1 MGLRVK
7 TNISSINAQR
17 NLGKTSGQTR
27 EIMQQLSSGY
37 RINKAADDAAGL
49 AISNNITA
57 KTRSLEQAARNANDG
72 VSLVAIAE
80 SGMNEITNIL
90 TRLRELATQAA
101 SDTISN
107 TERGYTNR
115 EYTKL
120 VDEIQ
125 RIANTTEWN
134 GLKVLQGSANNSE
147 FGNDLITIHVGAGD
161 GTVENR
167 DTIKLDI
174 DSMSLIPSQDLGLEA
189 SGSQIGPENEGE
201 SFTREMAADKLKT
214 IDAALGKVA
223 STRATLGA
231 QQSRLTSAINNLGIQ
246 VENYK
251 SANSRIRDVD
261 FAAATAEFTQN
272 KILSQAGASV
282 LAQANQEPEIVM
294 QLLRS

>member
-1 MGLRVK
+1 MGLRIK
-7 TNISSINAQR
+7 TNVSSINAQR
-17 NLGKTSGQTR
+17 NLATSNNQSR
-27 EIMQQLSSGY
+27 EVMQQLSSGY

-49 AISNNITA
+49 AISNNINA

-72 VSLVAIAE
+72 VSLVSIAE

-107 TERGYTNR
+107 VERGYTNR

-120 VDEIQ
+120 VDEVQ

-134 GLKVLQGSANNSE
+134 GLKVLQGSANNTE
-147 FGNDLITIHVGAGD
+147 FGDDLITIHVGAGD
-161 GTVENR
+161 GTMENR

-174 DSMSLIPSQDLGLEA
+174 DAMSLIPSEDLGLEA
-189 SGSQIGPENEGE
+189 TGSQIGPENEGDTFDR
-201 SFTREMAADKLKT
+201 SMAADKLKT

-261 FAAATAEFTQN
+261 FASATAAFTQS

-294 QLLRS
+294 QLLR

>member
-1 MGLRVK
+1 MGLRIK

-17 NLGKTSGQTR
+17 SLSTTNNAVK
-27 EIMQQLSSGY
+27 ENMQQLSSGY
-37 RINKAADDAAGL
+37 RINKAGDDAAGL

-72 VSLVAIAE
+72 VSLVSIAE

-90 TRLRELATQAA
+90 TRLRELATQSA

-107 TERGYTNR
+107 VERGYTNR

-120 VDEIQ
+120 VDEID

-134 GLKVLQGSANNSE
+134 GLKILQGSANNTD
-147 FGNDLITIHVGAGD
+147 FGSDLITIHVGAGD
-161 GTVENR
+161 GSVANR

-174 DSMSLIPSQDLGLEA
+174 DEMSLIPSVDLGLA
-189 SGSQIGPENEGE
+189 STGSQIGPESPGDD
-201 SFTREMAADKLKT
+201 FTREMAAEKLTT
-214 IDAALGKVA
+214 IDKALGRVA
-223 STRATLGA
+223 STRATLGS
-231 QQSRLTSAINNLGIQ
+231 QQSRLSSAINSLGIQ

-261 FAAATAEFTQN
+261 FAAATAAFTQN
-272 KILSQAGASV
+272 KILAQAGASV
-282 LAQANQEPEIVM
+282 LAQANAEPEIVM
-294 QLLRS
+294 QLLR

>member
-17 NLGKTSGQTR
+17 NLSKTTGQTR
-27 EIMQQLSSGY
+27 EVMQQLSSGY

-57 KTRSLEQAARNANDG
+57 KTRSLEQASRNANDG
-72 VSLVAIAE
+72 VSLVSIAE

-90 TRLRELATQAA
+90 TRLRELATQSA
-101 SDTISN
+101 SDTVSN
-107 TERGYTNR
+107 VERGYANR

-134 GLKVLQGSANNSE
+134 GLKVLQGSANNTE
-147 FGNDLITIHVGAGD
+147 FGDDLITIHVGAGD
-161 GTVENR
+161 GTMENR

-174 DSMSLIPSQDLGLEA
+174 DSMSLIPSEDLGLEA
-189 SGSQIGPENEGE
+189 NGSQIGPENEGD
-201 SFTREMAADKLKT
+201 SFTRAMAAEKLQVIDK
-214 IDAALGKVA
+214 ALSRVA

-231 QQSRLTSAINNLGIQ
+231 QQSRLSSAINNLGIQ

-261 FAAATAEFTQN
+261 FAAATAEFTQSR
-272 KILSQAGASV
+272 ILSQAGASV
-282 LAQANQEPEIVM
+282 LSQANQEPEIVM
-294 QLLRS
+294 QLLR

>member
-1 MGLRVK
+1 MGLRIK

-17 NLGKTSGQTR
+17 SLSTTTNAAR
-27 EIMQQLSSGY
+27 ENMQQLSSGY
-37 RINKAADDAAGL
+37 RINKAGDDAAGL

-72 VSLVAIAE
+72 VSLVSIAE

-101 SDTISN
+101 SDTVSN
-107 TERGYTNR
+107 VERGYTNR

-120 VDEIQ
+120 VDEIE

-134 GLKVLQGSANNSE
+134 GLKVLQGAANNTE
-147 FGNDLITIHVGAGD
+147 FGEDLITIHVGAGD
-161 GTVENR
+161 GTMANR

-174 DSMSLIPSQDLGLEA
+174 NEMSLIPSEDLGLGA
-189 SGSQIGPENEGE
+189 NGSQIGPESPGDD
-201 SFTREMAADKLKT
+201 FTREMAAEKLQT
-214 IDAALGKVA
+214 IDQALGRVA

-231 QQSRLTSAINNLGIQ
+231 QQSRLTSAINSLGIQ

-261 FAAATAEFTQN
+261 FASATAAFTQN
-272 KILSQAGASV
+272 RILAQAGASV
-282 LAQANQEPEIVM
+282 LAQANTEPEIVM
-294 QLLRS
+294 QLLR

>member
-1 MGLRVK
+1 MGLRIK

-17 NLGKTSGQTR
+17 NLSKTNGQTR
-27 EIMQQLSSGY
+27 EVMQQLSSGY

-107 TERGYTNR
+107 VERGYTNR

-134 GLKVLQGSANNSE
+134 GLKVLQGSANNAD
-147 FGNDLITIHVGAGD
+147 FGDDLITIHVGAGD

-174 DSMSLIPSQDLGLEA
+174 DSMSLIPSEDLGLEA
-189 SGSQIGPENEGE
+189 TGSQIGPENEGDTF
-201 SFTREMAADKLKT
+201 SRAMAADKLKT

-294 QLLRS
+294 QLLR

>member
-1 MGLRVK
+1 MGLRIK

-17 NLGKTSGQTR
+17 NLSTTNKASG
-27 EIMQQLSSGY
+27 EVMQQLSSGY

-72 VSLVAIAE
+72 VSMVSIAE

-90 TRLRELATQAA
+90 TRLRELATQAS

-107 TERGYTNR
+107 VERGYTNR
-115 EYTKL
+115 EYTKM

-134 GLKVLQGSANNSE
+134 GLKVLQGSANNTD
-147 FGNDLITIHVGAGD
+147 FGEDLITIHVGAGD

-174 DSMSLIPSQDLGLEA
+174 DSMSLIPAEDLGLEA
-189 SGSQIGPENEGE
+189 SGSQIGPDADGD
-201 SFTREMAADKLKT
+201 SFTRAMAAEKLQT
-214 IDAALGKVA
+214 IDKALGRVA

-231 QQSRLTSAINNLGIQ
+231 QQSRLNSAISNLGIQ
-246 VENYK
+246 IENYK
-251 SANSRIRDVD
+251 GANSRIRDVD
-261 FAAATAEFTQN
+261 FAAATASFTQN
-272 KILSQAGASV
+272 KILAQAGASV

-294 QLLRS
+294 QLLR

>member
-1 MGLRVK
+1 MGLRIK

-17 NLGKTSGQTR
+17 NLSTTNNAVR
-27 EIMQQLSSGY
+27 ENMQQLSSGY
-37 RINKAADDAAGL
+37 RINKAGDDAAGL

-72 VSLVAIAE
+72 VSLVSIAE

-120 VDEIQ
+120 VDEIE

-134 GLKVLQGSANNSE
+134 GLKVLQGAANNTE
-147 FGNDLITIHVGAGD
+147 FGEDLITIHVGAGD
-161 GTVENR
+161 GTVANR

-174 DSMSLIPSQDLGLEA
+174 NEMSLIPSEDLGLGA
-189 SGSQIGPENEGE
+189 TGSQIGPENPGDDF
-201 SFTREMAADKLKT
+201 SRELAADKLQT
-214 IDAALGKVA
+214 IDKALGRVA

-231 QQSRLTSAINNLGIQ
+231 QQSRLTSAINSLGIQ

-261 FAAATAEFTQN
+261 FAAATAAFTQN
-272 KILSQAGASV
+272 RILSQAGASV
-282 LAQANQEPEIVM
+282 LAQANTEPEIVM
-294 QLLRS
+294 QLLR

>member
-1 MGLRVK
+1 MGLRIK

-17 NLGKTSGQTR
+17 NLGRTNGQTR

-107 TERGYTNR
+107 VERGYTNR

-134 GLKVLQGSANNSE
+134 GLKVLQGSANNGE
-147 FGNDLITIHVGAGD
+147 FGEDLITIHVGAGD

-174 DSMSLIPSQDLGLEA
+174 DSMSLIPSEDLGLEA
-189 SGSQIGPENEGE
+189 TGSQIGPENEGD

-231 QQSRLTSAINNLGIQ
+231 QQSRLSSAVNNLGIQ

-272 KILSQAGASV
+272 RILSQAGASV
-282 LAQANQEPEIVM
+282 LAQANSEPEIVM
-294 QLLRS
+294 QLLR

>member
-1 MGLRVK
+1 MGLRIK

-17 NLGKTSGQTR
+17 NLSTTNNAVR
-27 EIMQQLSSGY
+27 ENMQQLSSGY
-37 RINKAADDAAGL
+37 RINKAGDDAAGL

-72 VSLVAIAE
+72 VSLVSIAE

-101 SDTISN
+101 SDTVSN

-120 VDEIQ
+120 VDEIE

-134 GLKVLQGSANNSE
+134 GLKVLQGAANNTE
-147 FGNDLITIHVGAGD
+147 FGDDLITIHVGAGD
-161 GTVENR
+161 GTVANR

-174 DSMSLIPSQDLGLEA
+174 NEMSLIPSEDLGLGA
-189 SGSQIGPENEGE
+189 TGSQIGPESPGE
-201 SFTREMAADKLKT
+201 DFTREMAAEKLQT
-214 IDAALGKVA
+214 IDKALGRVA

-231 QQSRLTSAINNLGIQ
+231 QQSRLTSAINSLGIQ

-261 FAAATAEFTQN
+261 FASATAAFTQN
-272 KILSQAGASV
+272 RILSQAGASV
-282 LAQANQEPEIVM
+282 LAQANTEPEIVM
-294 QLLRS
+294 QLLR

>member
-1 MGLRVK
+1 MGLRIK

-17 NLGKTSGQTR
+17 NLSSTNNAVK
-27 EIMQQLSSGY
+27 ENMQQLSSGY
-37 RINKAADDAAGL
+37 RINKAGDDAAGL

-72 VSLVAIAE
+72 VSLVSIAE

-120 VDEIQ
+120 VDEIE

-134 GLKVLQGSANNSE
+134 GLKVLQGAANNTD
-147 FGNDLITIHVGAGD
+147 FGEDLITIHVGAGD
-161 GTVENR
+161 GTMANR

-174 DSMSLIPSQDLGLEA
+174 NEMSLIPSEDLGLGA
-189 SGSQIGPENEGE
+189 SGSQIGPENAGDD
-201 SFTREMAADKLKT
+201 FTREMAAEKLQT
-214 IDAALGKVA
+214 IDQALGRVA

-231 QQSRLTSAINNLGIQ
+231 QQSRLTSAINSLGIQ

-261 FAAATAEFTQN
+261 FASATAAFTQN
-272 KILSQAGASV
+272 RILAQAGASV
-282 LAQANQEPEIVM
+282 LAQANTEPEIVM
-294 QLLRS
+294 QLLR

>member
-17 NLGKTSGQTR
+17 NLSKTTGQTR
-27 EIMQQLSSGY
+27 EVMQQLSSGY

-72 VSLVAIAE
+72 VSMVAIAE

-90 TRLRELATQAA
+90 TRLRELATQSA

-107 TERGYTNR
+107 VERSYTNR

-134 GLKVLQGSANNSE
+134 GLKVLQGSANNKE
-147 FGNDLITIHVGAGD
+147 FGEDLITIHVGAGD

-174 DSMSLIPSQDLGLEA
+174 DAMSLIPSEDLGLEA
-189 SGSQIGPENEGE
+189 SGSQIGPENDGDTF
-201 SFTREMAADKLKT
+201 SRSMAADKLKT

-231 QQSRLTSAINNLGIQ
+231 QQSRLSSAINNLGIQ

-261 FAAATAEFTQN
+261 FAAATAEFTQS

-294 QLLRS
+294 QLLR

>member
-1 MGLRVK
+1 MGLRIK

-17 NLGKTSGQTR
+17 NLSKTNGQTR
-27 EIMQQLSSGY
+27 EVMQQLSSGY

-107 TERGYTNR
+107 VERGYTNR

-134 GLKVLQGSANNSE
+134 GLKVLQGSANNGD
-147 FGNDLITIHVGAGD
+147 FGDDLITIHVGAGD

-174 DSMSLIPSQDLGLEA
+174 DAMSLIPSEDLGLEA
-189 SGSQIGPENEGE
+189 TGSQIGPENEGDTF
-201 SFTREMAADKLKT
+201 SRAMAADKLKT

-294 QLLRS
+294 QLLR

>member
-1 MGLRVK
+1 MGLRIK

-17 NLGKTSGQTR
+17 NLSSTNNAVK
-27 EIMQQLSSGY
+27 ENMQQLSSGY
-37 RINKAADDAAGL
+37 RINKAGDDAAGL

-72 VSLVAIAE
+72 VSLVSIAE

-120 VDEIQ
+120 VDEIE

-134 GLKVLQGSANNSE
+134 GLKVLQGAANNTD
-147 FGNDLITIHVGAGD
+147 FGEDLITIHVGAGD
-161 GTVENR
+161 GTMANR

-174 DSMSLIPSQDLGLEA
+174 NEMSLIPSEDLGLGA
-189 SGSQIGPENEGE
+189 SGSQIGPENAGDH
-201 SFTREMAADKLKT
+201 FTREMAAEKLQT
-214 IDAALGKVA
+214 IDQALGRVA

-231 QQSRLTSAINNLGIQ
+231 QQSRLTSAINSLGIQ

-261 FAAATAEFTQN
+261 FASATAAFTQN
-272 KILSQAGASV
+272 RILAQAGASV
-282 LAQANQEPEIVM
+282 LAQANTEPEIVM
-294 QLLRS
+294 QLLR

>member
-1 MGLRVK
+1 MGLRIK

-17 NLGKTSGQTR
+17 NLSTTNNAVR
-27 EIMQQLSSGY
+27 ESMQQLSSGY
-37 RINKAADDAAGL
+37 RINKAGDDAAGL

-72 VSLVAIAE
+72 VSLVSIAE

-107 TERGYTNR
+107 VERGYTNR

-120 VDEIQ
+120 VDEIE

-134 GLKVLQGSANNSE
+134 GLKVLQGAANNE
-147 FGNDLITIHVGAGD
+147 AFGEDLITIHVGAGD
-161 GTVENR
+161 GTVANR

-174 DSMSLIPSQDLGLEA
+174 NEMSLIPSEDLGLGA
-189 SGSQIGPENEGE
+189 TGSQIGPESPGDE
-201 SFTREMAADKLKT
+201 FTREMAADKLQT
-214 IDAALGKVA
+214 IDQALSRVA

-231 QQSRLTSAINNLGIQ
+231 QQSRLTSAINSLGIQ

-251 SANSRIRDVD
+251 SANSRIRDLD
-261 FAAATAEFTQN
+261 FASATAAFTQN
-272 KILSQAGASV
+272 RILSQAGASV
-282 LAQANQEPEIVM
+282 LAQANTEPELVM
-294 QLLRS
+294 QLLR

>member
-1 MGLRVK
+1 MGLRIK

-17 NLGKTSGQTR
+17 NLSTTNNAVR
-27 EIMQQLSSGY
+27 ENMQQLSSGY
-37 RINKAADDAAGL
+37 RINKAGDDAAGL

-72 VSLVAIAE
+72 VSLVSIAE

-120 VDEIQ
+120 VDEIE

-134 GLKVLQGSANNSE
+134 GLKVLQGAANNTE
-147 FGNDLITIHVGAGD
+147 FGEDLITIHVGAGD
-161 GTVENR
+161 GTVANR

-174 DSMSLIPSQDLGLEA
+174 NEMSLIPSEDLGLGA
-189 SGSQIGPENEGE
+189 TGSQIGPESPGDD
-201 SFTREMAADKLKT
+201 FTREMAAEKLQT
-214 IDAALGKVA
+214 IDKALGRVA

-231 QQSRLTSAINNLGIQ
+231 QQSRLTSAINSLGIQ

-261 FAAATAEFTQN
+261 FASATAAFTQN
-272 KILSQAGASV
+272 RILSQAGASV
-282 LAQANQEPEIVM
+282 LAQANTEPEIVM
-294 QLLRS
+294 QLLR

>member
-1 MGLRVK
+1 MGLRIK

-17 NLGKTSGQTR
+17 NLGSTNNAGR
-27 EIMQQLSSGY
+27 ETMQQLSSGY

-49 AISNNITA
+49 AISNNLTA
-57 KTRSLEQAARNANDG
+57 KTRSLEQASRNANDG
-72 VSLVAIAE
+72 ISMVSVAE

-90 TRLRELATQAA
+90 MRLRELATQAS

-107 TERGYTNR
+107 VERGYTNK

-120 VDEIQ
+120 VDEVQ

-134 GLKVLQGSANNSE
+134 GLKVLQGSKNNEE

-174 DSMSLIPSQDLGLEA
+174 DAMSLIPAEDLGLSA
-189 SGSQIGPENEGE
+189 TGSQIGPENAGDE
-201 SFTREMAADKLKT
+201 FTRSMASEKLGT
-214 IDAALGKVA
+214 IDNALSKVA

-231 QQSRLTSAINNLGIQ
+231 QQSRLSSAINNIGIQ

-261 FAAATAEFTQN
+261 FAAATAAFTQN
-272 KILSQAGASV
+272 KILAQAGASV

-294 QLLRS
+294 QLLR